1 MCGRH
6 ATTALLYCSSVSQ
19 AGMTDKWR
27 IEGDYF
33 EACNCDTVCSCIF
46 LGNPDQ
52 GQCDL
57 TSAWHIQNG
66 HYENT
71 KLDSLNVAALFHTP
85 GNMWTGPKWKA
96 ALYLDERASKEQAEA
111 LGKIYSGQAGGF
123 FSIVAGLIGEIV
135 GVRSVPIKFEAEG
148 KKRSLEIPSAI
159 DLTIEG
165 ITGGDQ
171 KSESVI
177 TNPPISVTPGF
188 PMMVAKSVK
197 YTYNDH
203 GMKWDNSGKNAFYS
217 KFTYA
222 A

>member
-1 MCGRH
+1 
-6 ATTALLYCSSVSQ
+6 
-19 AGMTDKWR
+19 MTDRWR

-46 LGNPDQ
+46 MGNPDQ

-66 HYENT
+66 HYEDT
-71 KLDSLNVAALFHTP
+71 KLDGLNVAALFHTP
-85 GNMWTGPKWKA
+85 GNMFTGPKWKA
-96 ALYLDERASKEQAEA
+96 ALYLE
-111 LGKIYSGQAGGF
+111 AGGF
-123 FSIVAGLIGEIV
+123 FSIVAGLIGEIA

-148 KKRSLEIPSAI
+148 KKRFLEIPSTI
-159 DLTIEG
+159 NLTIEG

-177 TNPPISVTPGF
+177 TNPPMSVTPGF

-203 GMKWDNSGKNAFYS
+203 GMKWDNSGKNGFYS
-217 KFTYA
+217 KFAYTD
-222 A
+222 